1 MGKVK
6 RFPARAPA
14 AKARPKPPALQWP
27 TLIVPAPELRAW
39 IHATFIEES
48 APLANPEHKH
58 LLEADFEVMWAQHGF
73 EKQGRYVVGQ
83 AEEVAFRAGGWQKQR
98 QEQQFD
104 EWFGRTPKY
113 LLTFAAGY
121 AESCSDAEWCAV
133 VEHEL
138 YHLGHK
144 RDEFGAPAF
153 TKDGQPKLFIR
164 GHDFEEFVG
173 VVERYG
179 AGPSEGALARA
190 VRAANRPPE
199 LSEALLRHVC
209 GTCTRET
216 A

>member
-1 MGKVK
+1 MGIVK
-6 RFPARAPA
+6 RLPARGL
-14 AKARPKPPALQWP
+14 ARPMPPSMVWP
-27 TLIVPAPELRAW
+27 VAFAPAPELRKW
-39 IHATFIEES
+39 IRHVFLEAD
-48 APLANPEHKH
+48 APLFNEEHKH
-58 LLEADFEVMWAQHGF
+58 LLEVDFEVLWARESF
-73 EKQGRYVVGQ
+73 EKQGRSVVGT
-83 AEEVAFRAGGWQKQR
+83 AEQVMFRAGGWQKHR

-104 EWFGRTPKY
+104 EWFGRTPKF
-113 LLTFAAGY
+113 LLTFSAGY
-121 AESCSDAEWCAV
+121 AATCTDAEWCAV

-138 YHLGHK
+138 YHLGHR